1 MHCLRRLKGVGGW
14 QWPRKVLEIGMG
26 RADVLRGSSANL
38 QGRACWS
45 WGKAGM
51 V

>member
-1 MHCLRRLKGVGGW
+1 MHCLRRLKGVEGW
-14 QWPRKVLEIGMG
+14 RRPRKVLEIGMG
-26 RADVLRGSSANL
+26 RADVLRGSSAKV
-38 QGRACWS
+38 QGRACCT